1 MKILFVQPS
10 IPLYRLSFFKSL
22 ATEFGKFFLVIHSEG
37 DFGELTPSLKYPW
50 SKCIG
55 KVKKV
60 GFGFMWQINLIN
72 FNIKREYN
80 SRFRKSQISIYYFIY
95 FKSKIIWG

>member
-10 IPLYRLSFFKSL
+10 IPIQSSFFKSL
-22 ATEFGKFFLVIHSEG
+22 ASEFGKFFLVIHSEG

-55 KVKKV
+55 KVEKL
-60 GFGFMWQINLIN
+60 GLASWQ
-72 FNIKREYN
+72 
-80 SRFRKSQISIYYFIY
+80 
-95 FKSKIIWG
+95 KI